1 MRLNFRLNW
10 LHTYGVADDRFL
22 AVVLPVSNR
31 LSGIVPPPLV
41 CDTFW
46 KDSVGRSRNG
56 FVVSYPWLKLPET
69 LFNPIFSNLKKSFLI
84 SELSKALLTHS
95 NTWLLC
101 NCGLAVGKEVCKLE
115 KRQGKN
121 ISGNNLDLKEL
132 ALKSDYRSQEEKRSF
147 SHINKVLMETHFVL
161 NIRREATAILSL
173 DKLSHRVV
181 CRLLFPKTNQF
192 FLQDEQGGNI
202 FLLLVLYYF
211 MFLRNRSC
219 SCIIDYARKIPFR
232 LLLLH
237 TPSRFFLVK
246 PKLPL

>member
-121 ISGNNLDLKEL
+121 ISWNNLDLKEL

-181 CRLLFPKTNQF
+181 CRLTFPKNKS
-192 FLQDEQGGNI
+192 I
-202 FLLLVLYYF
+202 FL
-211 MFLRNRSC
+211 
-219 SCIIDYARKIPFR
+219 ARRTRGKY
-232 LLLLH
+232 
-237 TPSRFFLVK
+237 FLVACA
-246 PKLPL
+246 PLLYVFAKL

>member
-1 MRLNFRLNW
+1 M
-10 LHTYGVADDRFL
+10 
-22 AVVLPVSNR
+22 VLLYHIR
-31 LSGIVPPPLV
+31 E
-41 CDTFW
+41 DW
-46 KDSVGRSRNG
+46 
-56 FVVSYPWLKLPET
+56 SYHSAAAT

-202 FLLLVLYYF
+202 
-211 MFLRNRSC
+211 SC
-219 SCIIDYARKIPFR
+219 CLCSTTLCFCETVVA
-232 LLLLH
+232 LA
-237 TPSRFFLVK
+237 
-246 PKLPL
+246 

>member
-121 ISGNNLDLKEL
+121 ISWNNLDLKEL

-181 CRLLFPKTNQF
+181 CRLTFPKNKS
-192 FLQDEQGGNI
+192 I
-202 FLLLVLYYF
+202 FL
-211 MFLRNRSC
+211 
-219 SCIIDYARKIPFR
+219 ARRTRGKY
-232 LLLLH
+232 
-237 TPSRFFLVK
+237 FLVACAPLLYVFAK
-246 PKLPL
+246 P

>member
-1 MRLNFRLNW
+1 M
-10 LHTYGVADDRFL
+10 
-22 AVVLPVSNR
+22 VLLYHIR
-31 LSGIVPPPLV
+31 E
-41 CDTFW
+41 DW
-46 KDSVGRSRNG
+46 
-56 FVVSYPWLKLPET
+56 SYHSATAT

-181 CRLLFPKTNQF
+181 CRLTFPQNKS
-192 FLQDEQGGNI
+192 I
-202 FLLLVLYYF
+202 FLARRTRGKYFLVA
-211 MFLRNRSC
+211 C
-219 SCIIDYARKIPFR
+219 A
-232 LLLLH
+232 LLLYV
-237 TPSRFFLVK
+237 FAK
-246 PKLPL
+246 P

>member
-1 MRLNFRLNW
+1 MVLLYHIRDWSFQKLFLTPSFPTWRKVFSSVNFQKHY
-10 LHTYGVADDRFL
+10 LH
-22 AVVLPVSNR
+22 
-31 LSGIVPPPLV
+31 
-41 CDTFW
+41 
-46 KDSVGRSRNG
+46 
-56 FVVSYPWLKLPET
+56 
-69 LFNPIFSNLKKSFLI
+69 
-84 SELSKALLTHS
+84 THS

-121 ISGNNLDLKEL
+121 ISWNNLDLKEL

-202 FLLLVLYYF
+202 
-211 MFLRNRSC
+211 SC
-219 SCIIDYARKIPFR
+219 CLCSTTLCFCETVVA
-232 LLLLH
+232 LA
-237 TPSRFFLVK
+237 
-246 PKLPL
+246 

>member
-22 AVVLPVSNR
+22 TVVLPVSNR

-121 ISGNNLDLKEL
+121 ISWNNLDLKEL

-181 CRLLFPKTNQF
+181 CRLTFPKNKS
-192 FLQDEQGGNI
+192 I
-202 FLLLVLYYF
+202 FL
-211 MFLRNRSC
+211 
-219 SCIIDYARKIPFR
+219 ARRTRGKY
-232 LLLLH
+232 
-237 TPSRFFLVK
+237 FLVACAPLLYVFAK
-246 PKLPL
+246 P

>member
-1 MRLNFRLNW
+1 M
-10 LHTYGVADDRFL
+10 
-22 AVVLPVSNR
+22 
-31 LSGIVPPPLV
+31 
-41 CDTFW
+41 
-46 KDSVGRSRNG
+46 
-56 FVVSYPWLKLPET
+56 
-69 LFNPIFSNLKKSFLI
+69 KK
-84 SELSKALLTHS
+84 
-95 NTWLLC
+95 
-101 NCGLAVGKEVCKLE
+101 
-115 KRQGKN
+115 
-121 ISGNNLDLKEL
+121 L

-181 CRLLFPKTNQF
+181 CRLTFPKNKSI
-192 FLQDEQGGNI
+192 FLARRTRGKY

-246 PKLPL
+246 PKSKLPL